1 MVTQILRSSNV
12 LLAASFMVS
21 LSIAGCTGSVG
32 GTSDRDATM
41 GEGGRNANGGGGGVG
56 TGADPGRPTVTPL
69 EFTCDVGEAPAEI
82 PMRRLTRTQY
92 TNTVRD
98 LLGATFPV
106 AEKAQVDAV
115 LTALRPLLD
124 AIPVDERKKA
134 DDDPHGSYR
143 RLSQDVQQAHVVA
156 YYNIASAVGNSLAT
170 PGRLPVL
177 LGSCSSG
184 ANTKSCVDAF
194 IAKFAERALR
204 RPLAAE
210 ELAFFRGVYGD
221 KSTLDAASLAD
232 TIAVVLNHPSFIFQ
246 MEHGSDA
253 VGKTPGSFELSP
265 FERASRLSYHFWQT
279 APDESLLAAARSGA
293 LSKKDAYLAEVERV
307 FEDPR
312 TVATIDSF
320 ASEWLKLE
328 DVRVL
333 KAAGQTPLEKAFAA
347 QTVVSTD
354 LGKHMVDEVVDLVR
368 YLVWTSKGSVGDL
381 LMTDA
386 SMAKTADLQAI
397 YGVGSMAATADVPVR
412 LAVDER
418 PGLFTRAAF
427 LANGSTETRPVM
439 KGVFLRKNI
448 LCDELP
454 SPPNNAASMM
464 LSGDVSQLTTR
475 ERIVSLTE
483 SPGTNCAGCHRTI
496 INPLGFA
503 TENFDSLGRL
513 RDEQIFFDARGT
525 ELGRAPVDTS
535 SIPMLTDGDETKAD
549 GIADV
554 MRLAAAS
561 GKPESC
567 LARNYFRFANGRR
580 DDTER
585 DGCALEQL
593 RLALGK
599 GGSLKTMLREIAL
612 TASFTARTFE

>member
-1 MVTQILRSSNV
+1 MIKQLLRSSNV

-21 LSIAGCTGSVG
+21 LAVAGCTGSVG
-32 GTSDRDATM
+32 GTSGSDTTV
-41 GEGGRNANGGGGGVG
+41 GEGGNNANSGGGGVG
-56 TGADPGRPTVTPL
+56 AGAEPGRPPVTPL
-69 EFTCDVGEAPAEI
+69 KFTCDVGQAPAEI

-92 TNTVRD
+92 ANTVRD
-98 LLGATFPV
+98 LLGVTFP
-106 AEKAQVDAV
+106 ASEKTQADAV
-115 LTALRPLLD
+115 WTALRPLLD
-124 AIPVDERKKA
+124 AIPDDERKKA

-156 YYNIASAVGNSLAT
+156 YYNTAGAVGAALAA
-170 PGRLPVL
+170 PARLPVL
-177 LGSCSSG
+177 LGSCASG
-184 ANTKSCVDAF
+184 ANTKACVDAF
-194 IAKFAERALR
+194 IGKFAERALR

-210 ELAFFRGVYGD
+210 ELTFFRGVYGD
-221 KSTLDAASLAD
+221 KTALDAESLAD
-232 TIAVVLNHPSFIFQ
+232 TIAVILNHPSFTFQ
-246 MEHGSDA
+246 MEHGTDA
-253 VGKTPGSFELSP
+253 VGKTPGSFDLSP

-279 APDESLLAAARSGA
+279 MPDESLLAAARSGA
-293 LSKKDAYLAEVERV
+293 LSKKDDYLAEVQRV

-312 TVATIDSF
+312 TVATVDTF

-333 KAAGQTPLEKAFAA
+333 KSAGQTPLEKAFAA
-347 QTVVSTD
+347 QIVVSSD
-354 LGKHMVDEVVDLVR
+354 LGKHMVDEVSDLVR
-368 YLVWTSKGSVGDL
+368 HLVWKTDGSIGDL
-381 LMTDA
+381 LRTDA
-386 SMAKTADLQAI
+386 SMAKTSDLQAI
-397 YGVGSMAATADVPVR
+397 YGVGGVAATADTPVR

-439 KGVFLRKNI
+439 KGVFLRKNV

-454 SPPNNAASMM
+454 APPNNAANMM
-464 LSGDVSQLTTR
+464 LSGDVSQMTTR

-483 SPGTNCAGCHRTI
+483 SPGTNCAGCHRTV

-503 TENFDSLGRL
+503 TENFDALGRR
-513 RDEQIFFDARGT
+513 RDEQIFFDTGGK
-525 ELGRAPVDTS
+525 ELGRAPVDTRS
-535 SIPMLTDGDETKAD
+535 VPMITDGDDTSAE
-549 GIADV
+549 GVADV
-554 MRLAAAS
+554 MRLIAES

-593 RLALGK
+593 RMALGK
-599 GGSLKTMLREIAL
+599 GGTLKSMLREIAL